1 MKQLDFIFGPHRTV
15 GQAYIFS
22 EERPRAWDHFL
33 VMVCFTGVEG
43 NYRSGRKKCLAG
55 WKVQNDEQRVNFRLW
70 PTECC
75 KIANV
80 GKSMKKSDGNIVDV
94 FPEVIQ
100 NLVESSAEGVLSPTH
115 ASRSRSRN
123 QISEAVNTWKGK
135 AALCKDAVARNVYW
149 SRRRSK
155 TGTATP
161 GRIFYQLGEG
171 RKANH

>member
-22 EERPRAWDHFL
+22 EERPRPWDHFL

-94 FPEVIQ
+94 IPEVIQ
-100 NLVESSAEGVLSPTH
+100 NLVEIV
-115 ASRSRSRN
+115 
-123 QISEAVNTWKGK
+123 
-135 AALCKDAVARNVYW
+135 
-149 SRRRSK
+149 SRRSPVNDARLPEEQIEKPDIGSS
-155 TGTATP
+155 
-161 GRIFYQLGEG
+161 EHME
-171 RKANH
+171 RKSSPV